1 MASIHA
7 KQSNNN
13 YGHSRTSD
21 DSEEDDHSTFS
32 RVSKGTN
39 DEYVVRESSSYSS
52 SSLEVRTWYFT
63 MMNVVPSPPALYS
76 EDAGGYRPWER
87 ITAKAYG
94 AYTDLHSNI
103 MPSIHDTHWQS
114 DDDDNMS
121 RASNVSMDDGNPIT
135 TRVSES
141 QDHSV
146 HAAQIDDDDS
156 HSSTSDD
163 SEDDDHSRAS
173 RVDSQPDDGQQP
185 EVQNSTSYSRRR
197 QRKSRRKTM
206 GIHCPEYVVRG
217 SDPFDYEQ
225 KFPEDKRYEEMG
237 PTARVWR
244 TFLEECGPF
253 DLEMVEGW
261 RDALDV
267 LLVFAGL
274 FSAVVSTF
282 VAQTSQSLQVD
293 YGQVTATLLIELIDV
308 QRSVAN
314 GSLVNDI
321 PRSDLT
327 FHPSTSDSWVN
338 GLWFT
343 SLSLSLSTA
352 LFAVLTKQWIH
363 QYMSVPSGT
372 PRDRCRLRQFRYM
385 GLQRWGVDLIIGLL
399 PVLMSASLAVF
410 LVGLVLFIIPL
421 RVSIA
426 SVVGSVTFIAFSAY
440 LITNFLPIL
449 YPSCPYK
456 TPLSQYI
463 FPLYTYI
470 THDISFKWIF
480 RLVSKH
486 QSASASEKPAIRV
499 LKDAEIAAVK
509 RYADETDVHALSW
522 LYSMSSNPSVQSI
535 VIQSTSALPLTSVVS
550 LLHHIDSLS
559 STCLNT
565 LYGLLSD
572 ASDDHSAL
580 ESKID
585 RVSRAFLRFPGEEDK
600 ASVWNCSAC
609 VSFHLTSHLRGYFS
623 PDVYAQLLC
632 LRHGTD
638 HLDEIWELLLS
649 NLSDEGM
656 ELEPIVWARLLHKVL
671 PFGPDDRDI
680 AQHFFKIIPSNYWKA
695 NFVVPPPVY
704 EWEDIKIIENANNQ
718 SDRLTTTFCDSLYPW
733 VGEGIFQGQLNI
745 TDSIFN
751 PESPDDYPSPQDP
764 KLRFLLT
771 MVGSRSAIVL
781 PNAFC
786 QAISNIEAFC
796 GYTMLF
802 YWDHPLLSIVEL
814 SSHRHAILKL
824 LYTLLSSDHFGKKEV
839 PVEHQRAALALF
851 LRMVKSTSPRPPFM
865 ARDWCTPDL
874 AAEFVRIA
882 FEDGA
887 WAPMDAFDNCP
898 DIVSELIHLLIQFP
912 PIMSQAFEYAVAK
925 RLFDRLIEAHYNRH
939 NLRSSYYVLQV
950 LKMFIDGLPSSKL
963 ESQIS
968 RNFLG
973 YLHEP
978 DVLFAVCAFLV
989 GGGFSEPLHDLA
1001 RLRPND
1007 PTWPVC
1013 IQRLREYVYRPA
1025 GVPDGHERPG
1035 ILADLTAFLEG
1046 GGVGPFGSQALPAA
1060 EYIAQVDDSPPV
1072 NHPMDPLRNAW
1083 RRIRGYITKDTAQE
1097 DIGLSSIESSSVF
1110 VFALIRSYV
1119 DELSVTNACVP
1130 HILGCIVELAIF
1142 NVKAGAIVVMNDRGK
1157 DT

>member
-1 MASIHA
+1 
-7 KQSNNN
+7 
-13 YGHSRTSD
+13 
-21 DSEEDDHSTFS
+21 
-32 RVSKGTN
+32 
-39 DEYVVRESSSYSS
+39 
-52 SSLEVRTWYFT
+52 
-63 MMNVVPSPPALYS
+63 
-76 EDAGGYRPWER
+76 
-87 ITAKAYG
+87 
-94 AYTDLHSNI
+94 
-103 MPSIHDTHWQS
+103 MPSIHDTQS
-114 DDDDNMS
+114 DSDGDNMS
-121 RASNVSMDDGNPIT
+121 RVSDVSMDDGNPIT
-135 TRVSES
+135 THVSES
-141 QDHSV
+141 QEHSV

-197 QRKSRRKTM
+197 RRKSRRKTM
-206 GIHCPEYVVRG
+206 GIHRPEYVVRG

-274 FSAVVSTF
+274 FSAVVTTF

-293 YGQVTATLLIELIDV
+293 YGQVTATLLIELIDI
-308 QRSVAN
+308 QRSAAN

-327 FHPSTSDSWVN
+327 FRPSTSDSWVN

-426 SVVGSVTFIAFSAY
+426 SVVGSVTLIAFSAY

-463 FPLYTYI
+463 FPLYAYI
-470 THDISFKWIF
+470 THNISFKWIK
-480 RLVSKH
+480 LGDDTQADK
-486 QSASASEKPAIRV
+486 SASLLEFGVSLPEHVAPKPVASLPEPVA
-499 LKDAEIAAVK
+499 LKDAEIAAVEQ
-509 RYADETDVHALSW
+509 YADETDVHALSW
-522 LYSMSSNPSVQSI
+522 LYFMSSNPSVQSI
-535 VIQSTSALPLTSVVS
+535 VIQSTSALPLTSVTL
-550 LLHHIDSLS
+550 LLHRIADLS
-559 STCLNT
+559 STCRST
-565 LYGLLSD
+565 LQKVLFDVFYHGGYP
-572 ASDDHSAL
+572 AL
-580 ESKID
+580 EGNID
-585 RVSRAFLRFPGEEDK
+585 RLSRAFLRFPGEEDE
-600 ASVWNCSAC
+600 AAEWRCSAC
-609 VSFHLTSHLRGYFS
+609 MPFPFMSHLRGCLS
-623 PDVYAQLLC
+623 PDVYAQLMC
-632 LRHGTD
+632 LQHGTE
-638 HLDEIWELLLS
+638 HLDEIRELLLS
-649 NLSDEGM
+649 NLYSNLSGEGIC
-656 ELEPIVWARLLHKVL
+656 LDPIVWARLLHKL
-671 PFGPDDRDI
+671 IPFGPDDRDM
-680 AQHFFKIIPSNYWKA
+680 AQYFFEIIPSIYWMA

-704 EWEDIKIIENANNQ
+704 EWEDIKIIENANSQ
-718 SDRLTTTFCDSLYPW
+718 PDRLQHTICNYLYPW
-733 VGEGIFQGQLNI
+733 VGEGIIQGQLNV

-764 KLRFLLT
+764 RLRFLLT
-771 MVGSRSAIVL
+771 MAGSPSIQRAGNDAPSRNI
-781 PNAFC
+781 FC
-786 QAISNIEAFC
+786 KAISGIETFF
-796 GYTMLF
+796 GLDSLRLGMR
-802 YWDHPLLSIVEL
+802 WPWEPSITDFIH
-814 SSHRHAILKL
+814 HRHAVLKL
-824 LYTLLSSDHFGKKEV
+824 LYALLSSDHFGKRDV
-839 PVEHQRAALALF
+839 PVEHQRAALVLF
-851 LRMVKSTSPRPPFM
+851 LCMVEFTSPLPPFM
-865 ARDWCTPDL
+865 FRDWCTPDL
-874 AAEFVRIA
+874 AVEFVRIA

-887 WAPMDAFDNCP
+887 WAPIDAFENPP
-898 DIVSELIHLLIQFP
+898 DLVYQLTDRLAVHFPLIVNE
-912 PIMSQAFEYAVAK
+912 AFEYATAK
-925 RLFDRLIEAHYNRH
+925 RLFDRLVEKLHYSH
-939 NLRSSYYVLQV
+939 NNLFNSYHCVPDI
-950 LKMFIDGLPSSKL
+950 LKMFITGLSSSKS

-978 DVLFAVCAFLV
+978 DVLFAVCVFLV
-989 GGGFSEPLHDLA
+989 GGGSSEALHDLA
-1001 RLRPND
+1001 RLCPND
-1007 PTWPVC
+1007 PAWPVC

-1025 GVPDGHERPG
+1025 GVPDGHDIPG

-1046 GGVGPFGSQALPAA
+1046 GGVGPFGGKAVPAA
-1060 EYIAQVDDSPPV
+1060 ECIAQVDDSPPV
-1072 NHPMDPLRNAW
+1072 NQPMDPWRNAW
-1083 RRIRGYITKDTAQE
+1083 RRLRGYITKDTAQE
-1097 DIGLSSIESSSVF
+1097 DIALSGIGTV
-1110 VFALIRSYV
+1110 
-1119 DELSVTNACVP
+1119 
-1130 HILGCIVELAIF
+1130 
-1142 NVKAGAIVVMNDRGK
+1142 
-1157 DT
+1157 

>member
-1 MASIHA
+1 
-7 KQSNNN
+7 
-13 YGHSRTSD
+13 
-21 DSEEDDHSTFS
+21 
-32 RVSKGTN
+32 
-39 DEYVVRESSSYSS
+39 
-52 SSLEVRTWYFT
+52 
-63 MMNVVPSPPALYS
+63 
-76 EDAGGYRPWER
+76 
-87 ITAKAYG
+87 
-94 AYTDLHSNI
+94 
-103 MPSIHDTHWQS
+103 MPSIHDTQS
-114 DDDDNMS
+114 DGDDDNIS
-121 RASNVSMDDGNPIT
+121 RASDVSGDDGHPRT
-135 TRVSES
+135 
-141 QDHSV
+141 
-146 HAAQIDDDDS
+146 S
-156 HSSTSDD
+156 HDNN
-163 SEDDDHSRAS
+163 
-173 RVDSQPDDGQQP
+173 QPQQP
-185 EVQNSTSYSRRR
+185 EAENLTSYSRRR
-197 QRKSRRKTM
+197 RQKSRRKTM
-206 GIHCPEYVVRG
+206 GIHRPEYVVKG

-244 TFLEECGPF
+244 TYLEECGLF

-274 FSAVVSTF
+274 FSAVVTTF

-308 QRSVAN
+308 QRSAAN

-327 FHPSTSDSWVN
+327 FRPSTSDSWVN

-426 SVVGSVTFIAFSAY
+426 SVVGSATFIAFSAY

-470 THDISFKWIF
+470 THNISFKWIKSGDDTQADESSPF
-480 RLVSKH
+480 PRISLPEHVFPRPV
-486 QSASASEKPAIRV
+486 ASLPEPVA

-535 VIQSTSALPLTSVVS
+535 VIQSTSALPLTSVRS
-550 LLHHIDSLS
+550 LLHHIADFS
-559 STCLNT
+559 STCRFT
-565 LYGLLSD
+565 LRGLLSD
-572 ASDDHSAL
+572 ASDGHPAL

-585 RVSRAFLRFPGEEDK
+585 RVSRAFLRFPGEEDEACDESWDCK
-600 ASVWNCSAC
+600 AC
-609 VSFHLTSHLRGYFS
+609 VPFHVTSHLRGFFS

-632 LRHGTD
+632 LQHGTD
-638 HLDEIWELLLS
+638 HLDEIRELLLS
-649 NLSDEGM
+649 NLVSNLSEEGIT
-656 ELEPIVWARLLHKVL
+656 LEPIVWARLLHKLL
-671 PFGPDDRDI
+671 PFGPDVRDM
-680 AQHFFKIIPSNYWKA
+680 AQYFFEIIPSHYWKA
-695 NFVVPPPVY
+695 NFVVPPPVC
-704 EWEDIKIIENANNQ
+704 EWEDIKIIENANSQ
-718 SDRLTTTFCDSLYPW
+718 PVRLLPTVCNYLYPW
-733 VGEGIFQGQLNI
+733 VGDSIVQGKWNV

-764 KLRFLLT
+764 RLRFLLT
-771 MVGSRSAIVL
+771 MAGSSSIQRTGI
-781 PNAFC
+781 
-786 QAISNIEAFC
+786 
-796 GYTMLF
+796 
-802 YWDHPLLSIVEL
+802 DHPSWNIFCNVISGIESFFGLDSVKFGLHPWAVPITDFTH
-814 SSHRHAILKL
+814 HRHAVLKL
-824 LYTLLSSDHFGKKEV
+824 LYTLLSSDHFGKREV
-839 PVEHQRAALALF
+839 PVEHQRADLVLF
-851 LRMVKSTSPRPPFM
+851 LCMVKFTSPLPPFM
-865 ARDWCTPDL
+865 FRDWCTPDL

-887 WAPMDAFDNCP
+887 WAPIDAFDHPP
-898 DIVSELIHLLIQFP
+898 DLVYELTDRLVLHFPLIVNE
-912 PIMSQAFEYAVAK
+912 AFKYATTK
-925 RLFDRLIEAHYNRH
+925 RLFDRLVEKLHYSH
-939 NLRSSYYVLQV
+939 NNLFNSYYCVPRV
-950 LKMFIDGLPSSKL
+950 LKMFITGLSSSQS
-963 ESQIS
+963 ESEIS

-989 GGGFSEPLHDLA
+989 GGGFREPLHDLA
-1001 RLRPND
+1001 RLCPND
-1007 PTWPVC
+1007 PAWPVC
-1013 IQRLREYVYRPA
+1013 LQRLREYEYRPA
-1025 GVPDGHERPG
+1025 GVPDGYDIPG
-1035 ILADLTAFLEG
+1035 FLADLTAFLEG
-1046 GGVGPFGSQALPAA
+1046 GGVGPFGSKALPAA
-1060 EYIAQVDDSPPV
+1060 EGIAQVDDSPPV
-1072 NHPMDPLRNAW
+1072 NHPMDPWRNAW

-1097 DIGLSSIESSSVF
+1097 DIALSSIGTV
-1110 VFALIRSYV
+1110 
-1119 DELSVTNACVP
+1119 
-1130 HILGCIVELAIF
+1130 
-1142 NVKAGAIVVMNDRGK
+1142 
-1157 DT
+1157 